1 MTREL
6 GSGCGTVGRAVDS
19 DTRGLQFESSRQK
32 NLYWTFVKCIEKKK
46 IKKKNGKS
54 QGCVIDQWIRL
65 RLPSCRPGFE
75 CQAHQQR
82 LEIILTR
89 ETPF

>member
-46 IKKKNGKS
+46 IKK
-54 QGCVIDQWIRL
+54 
-65 RLPSCRPGFE
+65 
-75 CQAHQQR
+75 
-82 LEIILTR
+82 
-89 ETPF
+89 